1 MPADDSVPARRDF
14 LRKSL
19 SLIPVV
25 ALAGGATPGL
35 ALATATTTP
44 ADKPGSGAQA
54 DAYQPVFFTAEEWLF
69 VQAAVARLIPADDLG
84 PGALEAGAPEFID
97 RQMQTAYARG
107 GLWYM
112 QGPFAADAPPEMGY
126 QSRLVPQD
134 LYRLGIAAVNRWT
147 GQQHGKVFAELEP
160 AQQDE
165 TLKALESG
173 DAQLDGVPA
182 KLFFAQLLQ
191 NTKEG
196 FYCDPLHGGNKRLVG
211 WKLVNFP
218 GARADFMDWVE
229 RDERYPLPPVSIRGE
244 RG

>member
-1 MPADDSVPARRDF
+1 MSADDSAPARRDF

-25 ALAGGATPGL
+25 ALAGSATPSLGL
-35 ALATATTTP
+35 AAATP
-44 ADKPGSGAQA
+44 VDKPGSSPRA
-54 DAYQPVFFTAEEWLF
+54 DHYQPVFFTAKEWAF

-112 QGPFAADAPPEMGY
+112 QGPFAADAAPEMGY

-134 LYRLGIAAVNRWT
+134 VYRLGIAAVDRWT
-147 GQQHGKVFAELEP
+147 GQQQGKPFAQLTP

-165 TLKALESG
+165 ALKALESG
-173 DAQLDGVPA
+173 DAPLDGVPA

-196 FYCDPLHGGNKRLVG
+196 FYCDPLHGGNKELVG

>member
-1 MPADDSVPARRDF
+1 MSADDSVPARRDF

-25 ALAGGATPGL
+25 ALAGSAPSGL
-35 ALATATTTP
+35 ALAAP
-44 ADKPGSGAQA
+44 APESKPGSSPRA
-54 DAYQPVFFTAEEWLF
+54 DHYQPVFFTAEEWAF

-97 RQMQTAYARG
+97 RQMQTPYARG

-112 QGPFAADAPPEMGY
+112 QGPFAADAAPEMGY

-134 LYRLGIAAVNRWT
+134 LYRLGIAAVDRWSR
-147 GQQHGKVFAELEP
+147 QQHGKVFAEL
-160 AQQDE
+160 AA
-165 TLKALESG
+165 LKALESG
-173 DAQLDGVPA
+173 DASLEGVPA

-191 NTKEG
+191 NTREG
-196 FYCDPLHGGNKRLVG
+196 FYCDPLHGGNKELVG

>member
-1 MPADDSVPARRDF
+1 MSADDSVPARRDF

-25 ALAGGATPGL
+25 ALAGSAAPSL
-35 ALATATTTP
+35 ALAAPTP
-44 ADKPGSGAQA
+44 VDKPGSSPRA
-54 DAYQPVFFTAEEWLF
+54 DHYQPVFFTAEEWAF
-69 VQAAVARLIPADDLG
+69 VQAAVARLIPADELG
-84 PGALEAGAPEFID
+84 PGALEAGASEFID

-112 QGPFAADAPPEMGY
+112 QGPFAADAAPEMGY

-134 LYRLGIAAVNRWT
+134 LYRLGIAAVDRWT
-147 GQQHGKVFAELEP
+147 GQQHGKPFAELAP

-165 TLKALESG
+165 ALKALESG

-196 FYCDPLHGGNKRLVG
+196 FYCDPLHGGNKELVG

>member
-1 MPADDSVPARRDF
+1 MSADDSVPARRDF

-25 ALAGGATPGL
+25 ALAGGATSGL
-35 ALATATTTP
+35 ALAAPTP
-44 ADKPGSGAQA
+44 ENKPGSSPRA
-54 DAYQPVFFTAEEWLF
+54 DHYQPVFFTAEEWAF
-69 VQAAVARLIPADDLG
+69 VQAAVARLIPADELG

-112 QGPFAADAPPEMGY
+112 QGPFAADAAPEMGY

-134 LYRLGIAAVNRWT
+134 LYRLGIAAVDRWT
-147 GQQHGKVFAELEP
+147 RQQHGKVFAELAP
-160 AQQDE
+160 AEQDA
-165 TLKALESG
+165 TLNALEGG
-173 DAQLDGVPA
+173 DAALDGVPA

-196 FYCDPLHGGNKRLVG
+196 FYCDPLHGGNKELVG

>member
-1 MPADDSVPARRDF
+1 MSADDSVPARRDF

-25 ALAGGATPGL
+25 ALAGSATPSLGL
-35 ALATATTTP
+35 AASTP
-44 ADKPGSGAQA
+44 VDKPGSSPRA
-54 DAYQPVFFTAEEWLF
+54 DHYQPVFFTAEEWAF

-112 QGPFAADAPPEMGY
+112 QGPFAADAAPEMSY

-134 LYRLGIAAVNRWT
+134 VYRLGIAAVDRWT
-147 GQQHGKVFAELEP
+147 GQQQGKPFAQLTP

-165 TLKALESG
+165 ALKALESG
-173 DAQLDGVPA
+173 DAPLDGVPA

-196 FYCDPLHGGNKRLVG
+196 FYCDPLHGGNKELVG

>member
-1 MPADDSVPARRDF
+1 MSADDSVPARRDF

-25 ALAGGATPGL
+25 ALAGSAAPSLAAPTPV
-35 ALATATTTP
+35 
-44 ADKPGSGAQA
+44 DKPGSSPRA
-54 DAYQPVFFTAEEWLF
+54 DHYQPVFFTAEEWAF
-69 VQAAVARLIPADDLG
+69 VQAAVARLIPADELG
-84 PGALEAGAPEFID
+84 PGALEAGAAEFID

-107 GLWYM
+107 ALWYM
-112 QGPFAADAPPEMGY
+112 QGPFAADAAPEMGY

-134 LYRLGIAAVNRWT
+134 LYRLGIAAVDRWT
-147 GQQHGKVFAELEP
+147 SQQHGKPFAQLAP
-160 AQQDE
+160 AQQDAA
-165 TLKALESG
+165 LKALESG
-173 DAQLDGVPA
+173 DVQLDGVPA

-196 FYCDPLHGGNKRLVG
+196 FYCDPLHGGNKELVG